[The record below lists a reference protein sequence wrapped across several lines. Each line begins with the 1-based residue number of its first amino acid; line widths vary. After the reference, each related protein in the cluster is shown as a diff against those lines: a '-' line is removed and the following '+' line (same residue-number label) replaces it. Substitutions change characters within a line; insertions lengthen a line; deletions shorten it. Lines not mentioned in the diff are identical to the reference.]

1 METLYSTYVSIEK
14 AIHNK
19 RALIVNHEDTIEWAR
34 INRARIDAAKE
45 KTKEN
50 KKTKAQ
56 TLLHKQI
63 ANSEKEVEKLS
74 AISSKLKNAGKAA
87 DSVRVNNAILTT
99 NQNFETKKRKLEL
112 ELDTAK
118 KDETDKCRKII
129 LESRY
134 RMNLMHLAHE
144 NFVRTSIIKGD
155 IQENDSILTEY
166 DFDSDE

>member
-1 METLYSTYVSIEK
+1 LETLYSTYVSIEK

-50 KKTKAQ
+50 KETKAQ

-87 DSVRVNNAILTT
+87 DSERVNNAILTT

-118 KDETDKCRKII
+118 KEETDKCRKII
-129 LESRY
+129 LETRF

-155 IQENDSILTEY
+155 IQENDSFLTEY

>member
-1 METLYSTYVSIEK
+1 MYSTYVSIEK

-19 RALIVNHEDTIEWAR
+19 IASIVNHGDTIEWAR

-50 KKTKAQ
+50 KETKAQ
-56 TLLHKQI
+56 AHLNRQI

-74 AISSKLKNAGKAA
+74 AISSKLKNAKKAA
-87 DSVRVNNAILTT
+87 DNDGVNDTILTT

-112 ELDTAK
+112 ELHTAK
-118 KDETDKCRKII
+118 KEETDKCRKNI
-129 LESRY
+129 LETRF

-155 IQENDSILTEY
+155 IQKNDSFLTDY
-166 DFDSDE
+166 DFDSDELL